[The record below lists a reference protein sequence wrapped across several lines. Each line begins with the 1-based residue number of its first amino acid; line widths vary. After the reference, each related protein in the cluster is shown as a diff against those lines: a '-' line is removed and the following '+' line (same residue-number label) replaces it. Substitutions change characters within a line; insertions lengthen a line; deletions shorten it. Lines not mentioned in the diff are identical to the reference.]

1 MNTTTSNASLQTQTE
16 QVKVNAYQIITD
28 RICGMLEQGTAPW
41 SKPWK
46 VSRGMPRNLIS
57 KKCYRGINTWILHSA
72 SYESPFWVT
81 FKQASDAGAR
91 IKRGEK
97 SMPVVFWKQV
107 EVADKQTG
115 DMVKIPFLRY
125 YNVWNVSQLE
135 NLKETPAVEPM
146 PTTPAASIYQNM
158 INRPALRHGM
168 AAAFYDP
175 AQDSIGM
182 PDLARFATEAD
193 YYGTLYHELTH
204 STGHKSRLD
213 RLTPATFGSEDYSK
227 EELVAEM
234 GSAFLCGV
242 AGIERQLEHSASYI
256 AGWLKALKADPK
268 LVVNAA
274 ACAQK
279 AADHIL
285 GTTKPTE

>member
-1 MNTTTSNASLQTQTE
+1 MKTTTANASLQTQTE

-28 RICGMLEQGTAPW
+28 RICGMLERGTAPW
-41 SKPWK
+41 TKPWK
-46 VSRGMPRNLIS
+46 VSRGMPANLIS
-57 KKCYRGINTWILHSA
+57 RKPYRGINTWILHSA
-72 SYESPFWVT
+72 SYEIPFWVT

-91 IKRGEK
+91 IKRAEK

-115 DMVKIPFLRY
+115 DIVKIPFLRY

-135 NLKETPAVEPM
+135 GLKDTPAVEPT

-158 INRPALRHGM
+158 INKPALRHGM

-182 PDLARFATEAD
+182 PDLVRFATEAD

-213 RLTPATFGSEDYSK
+213 RLTPATFGSEGYSK